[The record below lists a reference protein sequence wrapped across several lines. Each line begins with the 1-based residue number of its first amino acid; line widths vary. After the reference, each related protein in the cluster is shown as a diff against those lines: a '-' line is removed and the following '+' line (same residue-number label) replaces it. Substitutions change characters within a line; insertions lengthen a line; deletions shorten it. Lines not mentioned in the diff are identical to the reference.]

1 MLNSVELK
9 DYMLRNPAKVK
20 QDDDL
25 FVAIDRIVTNK
36 ISGVCVVDDDDNLV
50 GVLSEIDCLKA
61 ILTARY
67 NQETSVGPVRD
78 VMTRDVF
85 CVTANADIV
94 DVAQEMLKRGFRR
107 CPVVENGKLI
117 GQITCRQ
124 LLNGVH
130 KFAATSKRI
139 N

>member
-36 ISGVCVVDDDDNLV
+36 ISGVCVVDDDNNLV
-50 GVLSEIDCLKA
+50 GVLSELDCMKA
-61 ILTARY
+61 ILSARY
-67 NQETSVGPVRD
+67 NHETSVGPVKD
-78 VMTRDVF
+78 VMTTDVY
-85 CVTANADIV
+85 CVSPNSDIV

-107 CPVVENGKLI
+107 CPVVENGKLV

-124 LLNGVH
+124 LLNGVQ
-130 KFAATSKRI
+130 KFAGKS
-139 N
+139 

>member
-36 ISGVCVVDDDDNLV
+36 ISGVCVVDDDNNLV
-50 GVLSEIDCLKA
+50 GVLSELDCMKA
-61 ILTARY
+61 ILSARY
-67 NQETSVGPVRD
+67 NQETSVGPVKD
-78 VMTRDVF
+78 VMTTDVY
-85 CVTANADIV
+85 CVSPNSDII

-107 CPVVENGKLI
+107 CPVVENGKLV

-124 LLNGVH
+124 LLNGVQ
-130 KFAATSKRI
+130 KFAGKS
-139 N
+139 